1 MDGSDEED
9 LEFVAASV
17 DEMEPLEA
25 TEEAFD
31 LVEVLVR
38 LTVIVVRTTPIG
50 LRRDDGSVAE
60 LEREVSSRVVLI
72 GAVYDEMGSTAGHPR
87 EWPIA

>member
-1 MDGSDEED
+1 MDGGEEED
-9 LEFVAASV
+9 LQFVATSV

-31 LVEVLVR
+31 LVAVLVR
-38 LTVIVVRTTPIG
+38 LTVIVVRITPVG
-50 LRRDDGSVAE
+50 LRRDDWLVAE
-60 LEREVSSRVVLI
+60 FEREVSSRVVLI